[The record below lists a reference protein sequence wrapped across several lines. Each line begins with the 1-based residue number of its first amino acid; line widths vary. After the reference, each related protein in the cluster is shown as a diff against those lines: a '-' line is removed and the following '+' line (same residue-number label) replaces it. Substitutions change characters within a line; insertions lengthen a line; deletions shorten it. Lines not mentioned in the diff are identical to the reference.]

1 MILDRR
7 GLIVGAG
14 STLVASMASGCAEPA
29 VADAAPAEL
38 VLNGQW
44 RQGGF
49 AFGRTTPRASIL
61 VDGQPLTTA
70 SERGLFVVGF
80 DRDAPP
86 TTTIEARS
94 GVTLVARTL
103 DIAPGTFPT
112 SSINGL
118 PPSTI
123 EPSDPALLARI
134 REEVALKTAGF
145 ASQIDADDFR
155 NGFIWP
161 LESYRVSSLWGA
173 QRILNGTPARPH
185 YGIDLAAL
193 QGTPIRAP
201 ADGVVAFS
209 RSGMHFEGGL
219 VLIDHGQGLISCY
232 LHQSRI
238 DVAVG
243 QRLARGEHIGRVGME
258 GRATGPHL
266 CWRMKWRDR
275 NLDPSLMVGATAPTL
290 G

>member
-1 MILDRR
+1 MI
-7 GLIVGAG
+7 GAG
-14 STLVASMASGCAEPA
+14 SALVASAASGCAEPA
-29 VADAAPAEL
+29 AADEAAGL

-49 AFGRTTPRASIL
+49 ALGRTTPRAGIL

-70 SERGLFVVGF
+70 SENGLFVVGF
-80 DRDAPP
+80 DRDAP
-86 TTTIEARS
+86 TATTIEARS
-94 GVTLVARTL
+94 GVTLLSRTL
-103 DIAPGTFPT
+103 DIAPGVFPT
-112 SSINGL
+112 SSIDGL
-118 PPSTI
+118 PQSTI

-134 REEVALKTAGF
+134 REEAALKAVGF

-155 NGFIWP
+155 DGFVWP
-161 LESYRVSSLWGA
+161 LETYRVSSLWGA

-185 YGIDLAAL
+185 YGIDLAAP
-193 QGTPIRAP
+193 QGTVIRAP

-219 VLIDHGQGLISCY
+219 VLIDHGQGLVSCY

-243 QRLARGEHIGRVGME
+243 QKLVRGETIGRVGME

-275 NLDPSLMVGATAPTL
+275 NLDPSLMIGASAPTL

>member
-7 GLIVGAG
+7 SLVVGAG
-14 STLVASMASGCAEPA
+14 SALIASATSGCAEPA
-29 VADAAPAEL
+29 MADAAAEL

-44 RQGGF
+44 KQGGF
-49 AFGRTTPRASIL
+49 ALGRTAPRAAIHI
-61 VDGQPLTTA
+61 DGQPLTTA

-80 DRDAPP
+80 DRDAGPS
-86 TTTIEARS
+86 TTIEARS
-94 GVTLVARTL
+94 GSTRLTRTL
-103 DIAPGTFPT
+103 NIAPGTFP
-112 SSINGL
+112 SSRIDGL
-118 PPSTI
+118 PQSTI

-134 REEVALKTAGF
+134 REEAALKAVGF
-145 ASQIDADDFR
+145 ASVIDADDFR
-155 NGFIWP
+155 DGFVWP
-161 LESYRVSSLWGA
+161 LETYRISSLWGA

-185 YGIDLAAL
+185 YGIDLAAP

-201 ADGVVAFS
+201 ADGVVVFS

-219 VLIDHGQGLISCY
+219 VLIDHGQGLITCY

-238 DVAVG
+238 DVTVG
-243 QRLARGEHIGRVGME
+243 QKLVRGQEIGRVGME

-275 NLDPSLMVGATAPTL
+275 NLDPSQMVGATAPVAA
-290 G
+290 